1 MSEYMT
7 GAQAAIAQLV
17 AEEADYVFSIPG
29 EHNLF
34 LCDAVLDYPQLR
46 LLTSRHEQGLAYMS
60 NGYARVSH
68 KIAVP
73 IVISGPGVTNSL
85 TALADAYQDSVP
97 MVLIAA
103 QAESDQIGKGAF
115 HELKDQSGALASIVK
130 WHTKVTR
137 AEDIPNAI
145 RQAFVQAFEGRP
157 GPAAVEIPL
166 DIQTEK
172 AKADIY
178 PSVRL
183 SPLPADIS
191 EIREASHVLAHAAM
205 PMIYAGRGA
214 VISGCADEL
223 RELAESFSI
232 PCFNT
237 ALAKGI
243 LPEDHPL
250 NLSWGGCKYGLVR
263 EFVQKTDV
271 VLVIGSSLD
280 DSDAARFSLQFP
292 EKLIQ
297 IDTTPENIGRYY
309 PAHISLIGDAKQVL
323 RQLLNELTQTGL
335 TQQEKQNRSS
345 VVSGI
350 REHKAQGIKAKQSTL
365 AWQFVSAIQRAISKE
380 TIVFGDPSWTNG
392 WTVYFLERHLPNT
405 FHCARNFCGLGFS
418 FSAALGAKLAFPD
431 REILALTGDG
441 GFLFTNGE
449 LASAVQYKIN
459 TVTIIFNDQG
469 YGSIKR
475 RQLKA
480 LGRTIGADLPG
491 PDFVK
496 VAEAFG
502 AAGLRAETP
511 EQLCR
516 VLKQAWE
523 YKRPVIIEVPLDNSD
538 PSLDV

>member
-17 AEEADYVFSIPG
+17 AEGVTDILSIPG

-34 LCDAVLDYPQLR
+34 LCDAVLDYPSLR

-85 TALADAYQDSVP
+85 TALGDAYQDSVP
-97 MVLIAA
+97 MVLIAS
-103 QAESDQIGKGAF
+103 QVPLDQLGKGAF
-115 HELKDQSGALASIVK
+115 HEIKDQSGVLASMTK
-130 WHTKVTR
+130 WHKRV
-137 AEDIPNAI
+137 ESVEEIPEAI
-145 RQAFVQAFEGRP
+145 RHAFIQAFEGRP
-157 GPAAVEIPL
+157 GPTVVEIPL
-166 DIQTEK
+166 DIQMKK
-172 AKADIY
+172 AYVNIY
-178 PSVRL
+178 PSAQHAV
-183 SPLPADIS
+183 PFPDIS
-191 EIREASHVLAHAAM
+191 QIQEAALLLKNAIN
-205 PMIYAGRGA
+205 PMIYVGRGA

-223 RELAESFSI
+223 KTLVEQLNI

-263 EFVQKTDV
+263 DFIQKADV

-297 IDTTPENIGRYY
+297 IDTNLDNVGRCY
-309 PAHISLIGDAKQVL
+309 PVHLGLIGDAKQVL
-323 RQLLNELTQTGL
+323 TQFINELAPDD
-335 TQQEKQNRSS
+335 KQARLS
-345 VVSGI
+345 VI
-350 REHKAQGIKAKQSTL
+350 NTIKDHKTQGIKDKQPTL
-365 AWQFVSAIQRAISKE
+365 AWQFMSAIQKATSKD
-380 TIVFGDPSWTNG
+380 TIVFGDPSWVNG
-392 WTVYFLERHLPNT
+392 WTVYFLERHLANT

-431 REILALTGDG
+431 RQILSLIGDG
-441 GFLFTNGE
+441 GFLFSNAE
-449 LASAVQYKIN
+449 LATAVQYQLN
-459 TVTIIFNDQG
+459 VVTIIFNDQG

-475 RQLKA
+475 RQSKGF
-480 LGRTIGADLPG
+480 GRTIGVELPA
-491 PDFVK
+491 PDFIK
-496 VAEAFG
+496 MAEAFG
-502 AAGLRAETP
+502 AIGVRAENP
-511 EQLCR
+511 EQLNKL
-516 VLKQAWE
+516 LKQAWE
-523 YKRPVIIEVPLDNSD
+523 SDRPTIIEVPLDNTD
-538 PSLDV
+538 PSLNI